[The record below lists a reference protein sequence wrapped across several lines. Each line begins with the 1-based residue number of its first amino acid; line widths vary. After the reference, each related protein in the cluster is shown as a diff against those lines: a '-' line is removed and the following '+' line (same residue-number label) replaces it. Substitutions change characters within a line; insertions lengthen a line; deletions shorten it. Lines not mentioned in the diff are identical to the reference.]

1 VSRLRLPFFARDA
14 RVVARELVGKYLV
27 HDGGRGGRIVEVE
40 AYLGARDRASHSRF
54 GSDGRSRL
62 MYGPAGVAYVFLIY
76 GMHECFNVVTSEPG
90 EPEAVLLRALE
101 PLPGTARC
109 DGPGRLT
116 RALGID
122 RRYNGTSLIDGPI
135 AIEDHAE
142 AAPRVVTTAR
152 IGVDYAGA
160 WAKRLLRYC
169 DADSRALSV
178 PLARPRK
185 REIAPR
191 RSLGRK

>member
-1 VSRLRLPFFARDA
+1 VRLALPFFARDA
-14 RVVARELVGKYLV
+14 RVVAKELIGKYLL
-27 HDGGRGGRIVEVE
+27 HGDRGGRIVEVE
-40 AYLGARDRASHSRF
+40 AYLGVQDRASHARF
-54 GSDGRSRL
+54 GSEGRSRH
-62 MYGPAGVAYVFLIY
+62 MYGPAGVAYVFLVY
-76 GMHECFNVVTSEPG
+76 GMHECFNVVTSAPG
-90 EPEAVLLRALE
+90 DPEAVLVRALE

-116 RALGID
+116 RALAID
-122 RRYNGTSLIDGPI
+122 RTHDGTSLMNGPI
-135 AIEDHAE
+135 AIEDRDE
-142 AAPRVVTTAR
+142 PAPRVVTTAR

-178 PLARPRK
+178 PLARRK
-185 REIAPR
+185 PREIAPR

>member
-1 VSRLRLPFFARDA
+1 
-14 RVVARELVGKYLV
+14 
-27 HDGGRGGRIVEVE
+27 
-40 AYLGARDRASHSRF
+40 
-54 GSDGRSRL
+54 

-76 GMHECFNVVTSEPG
+76 GMHECFNIVTGEPG

-122 RRYNGTSLIDGPI
+122 RRLNGSSLLDGPI
-135 AIEDHAE
+135 AIEDRGGP
-142 AAPRVVTTAR
+142 APRVVTTAR

-169 DADSRALSV
+169 DANSHALSV
-178 PLARPRK
+178 PLARRSEEARK
-185 REIAPR
+185 IAPR
-191 RSLGRK
+191 RSLRRK